1 MEERWTL
8 PQRERLFGAKEDGV
22 LRLLDSQEEVLLI
35 RLTGEIPED
44 ANLKIE
50 LEIRRE

>member
-22 LRLLDSQEEVLLI
+22 LRLLDSQEE
-35 RLTGEIPED
+35 IPED